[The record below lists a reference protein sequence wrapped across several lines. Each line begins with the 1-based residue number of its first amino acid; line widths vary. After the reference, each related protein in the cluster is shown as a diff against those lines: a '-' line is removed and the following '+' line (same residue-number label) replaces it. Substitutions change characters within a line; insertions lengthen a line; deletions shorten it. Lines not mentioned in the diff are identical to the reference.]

1 MMTDFSYSN
10 TYILDKTHFNECFEE
25 SVDID
30 RSKTR
35 FFKSSILCVFGLG
48 ILLFTNVNPYAAWF
62 IVALGLLEALS
73 IHYRQPWWVARQM
86 LSKAA
91 KGEVTITLDE
101 KGLMSKSFYVDS
113 LILWSDISAIKKTNQ
128 GWLLFHSLGKNYL
141 SNRCLSD
148 SAKDFIAVKAEKLTT
163 STIKQ

>member
-1 MMTDFSYSN
+1 MTTPFSYSN
-10 TYILDKTHFNECFEE
+10 TYVLDKTHFNECFEE
-25 SVDID
+25 SVELD

-35 FFKSSILCVFGLG
+35 FFKSSILCVFGLS
-48 ILLFTNVNPYAAWF
+48 ILIFTNVNAYAAWF

-101 KGLMSKSFYVDS
+101 QGLASKSFYVDS
-113 LILWSDISAIKKTNQ
+113 LILWSDISKIKQTKQ
-128 GWLLFHSLGKNYL
+128 GWLLFHSQGKNYL
-141 SNRCLSD
+141 SNRCLSEL
-148 SAKDFIAVKAEKLTT
+148 AKSFIEDKAQLLSEQ
-163 STIKQ
+163 S